1 MLINDKKSCRDF
13 YGNVRKTLTM
23 QERTEW
29 DRRILSFLVNSE
41 LYRRSDLLLTYVSVG
56 SEAGTR
62 ELISFALADGKR
74 VAVPVCIGQR
84 MSFFEIESVNNLKK
98 GAFGIPTADKSA
110 KPVQTYDMSALCI
123 VPALS
128 FDRNMNRLGMGGGFY
143 DRYLER
149 LLMPVHTVAVAF
161 DEQIATKI
169 PSELHDIC
177 PELVITDRQV
187 IRKESWH
194 ELHLPENLCAKAND
208 I

>member
-13 YGNVRKTLTM
+13 YGNVRKTLTV

-29 DRRILSFLVNSE
+29 DRRIISFLVNSE

-143 DRYLER
+143 DRFFAENDLLSIGLCYER
-149 LLMPVHTVAVAF
+149 CFSCRLPA
-161 DEQIATKI
+161 E
-169 PSELHDIC
+169 PHDMKVKYVLT
-177 PELVITDRQV
+177 ENGFKNAENSYF
-187 IRKESWH
+187 KEVSTYG
-194 ELHLPENLCAKAND
+194 
-208 I
+208 

>member
-13 YGNVRKTLTM
+13 YGDVRKTLTV

-143 DRYLER
+143 DRYLEKC
-149 LLMPVHTVAVAF
+149 VNAHIAAVAF
-161 DEQIATKI
+161 EVQKADSI
-169 PSELHDIC
+169 PMEPHDMKVKYVLT
-177 PELVITDRQV
+177 ENGFKNAENSYF
-187 IRKESWH
+187 KEVSTYG
-194 ELHLPENLCAKAND
+194 
-208 I
+208 